1 MFQTGLFTTFIPEII
16 MVMAYVLCLL
26 GSTKPI
32 ETNEAGRIEPIIIGA
47 QYIPVSSVYHF
58 DQSFIQLAEN
68 SEQEYIVYPF
78 TVSENFW
85 EHKQSILDYS
95 LSFVQFSRPPPSF
108 LI

>member
-1 MFQTGLFTTFIPEII
+1 
-16 MVMAYVLCLL
+16 MVMAYILCLL

-32 ETNEAGRIEPIIIGA
+32 EPKEVNRIEPIIIGA
-47 QYIPVSSVYHF
+47 QHIPVSSVYHF
-58 DQSFIQLAEN
+58 DQSFIQLAEMR
-68 SEQEYIVYPF
+68 EQEYIVYPF

-85 EHKQSILDYS
+85 EHKQSVLDYC